1 MAAPAARRQASR
13 VVEIP
18 APVRSFTDPVGL
30 SRPYLVDM
38 GPNSV
43 GRAVAKFALSGLVVV
58 ALLGFV
64 AVFLFQRLGRS
75 EAIDDARNLT
85 RLAGVGI
92 VEPALTPT
100 LDIARLD
107 RIVHARVLN
116 GTVVRVKVWR
126 PDGTI
131 IYSDQHRLIGA
142 RYGLGEEEHA
152 AFRTGAVN
160 AEISDL
166 SRPENRFE
174 RKDKKLLEVY
184 LPVHA
189 TNGKPLLYE
198 EYLRYSSVSANA
210 RRIWRD
216 FAPAVIAAL
225 VLLELVQVPLA
236 WSLARRLRDRQRER
250 EQLLQQAVEAS
261 DVERRRIAAD
271 LHDGLVQELAGVS
284 YELAAAGQ
292 ERAAS
297 ALRASVRQ
305 LRALLVQIYPP
316 SLQQAGL
323 EAALADLLAPAAS
336 RGLHTELEVDTP
348 RLSPSTEELLFR
360 AAQEALRNVVAH
372 SGASSVKVKV
382 TRNNGRVELSVVDD
396 GRGFD
401 AAEAARRRGEGH
413 VGLTLLGSLAEEAGG
428 VLEVERAGERGTMVR
443 VEVPST

>member
-1 MAAPAARRQASR
+1 MAPAEPFA
-13 VVEIP
+13 VV
-18 APVRSFTDPVGL
+18 
-30 SRPYLVDM
+30 RPYLVDV
-38 GPNSV
+38 GSNSV

-58 ALLGFV
+58 VLLGFA

-85 RLAGVGI
+85 RLAGIGI
-92 VEPALTPT
+92 VQPALTPKI
-100 LDIARLD
+100 DVARLD
-107 RIVHARVLN
+107 RIVRAQVLN
-116 GTVVRVKVWR
+116 GSVVRVKIWR
-126 PDGTI
+126 ADGTI
-131 IYSDQHRLIGA
+131 VYSDEHRLIGT
-142 RYGLGEEEHA
+142 RYHLGGDERA
-152 AFRTGAVN
+152 AIRTGATE
-160 AEISDL
+160 AEVSDL

-174 RKDKKLLEVY
+174 RAQNKLLEVY

-250 EQLLQQAVEAS
+250 EQLLQRAVEAS

-292 ERAAS
+292 DRAAA

-305 LRALLVQIYPP
+305 LRALLVQIHPP
-316 SLQQAGL
+316 FLNQAGL

-336 RGLHTELEVDTP
+336 RGLQTELEVDAP
-348 RLSPSTEELLFR
+348 ALSPSTEELLFR

-372 SGASSVKVKV
+372 SGATHVKVSV

-401 AAEAARRRGEGH
+401 TAEATRRRAEGH

-428 VLEVERAGERGTMVR
+428 VLEVERAGEGGTRVR